1 MSAPLS
7 RQVEGDD
14 LLEAMSWLPSY
25 CFSSS
30 PPLRDI
36 EEQKEVWR
44 QRRGVTC
51 FAGYEDGNV
60 VACAGV
66 SNLTQNLRGTLV
78 PMAGIHN
85 VAVHPA
91 ARRKGYAR
99 VMLVD
104 IFTAVRDQGKAVS
117 CLYPFLESFYERFG
131 YVTLP
136 KLKRYAFKSTTLMP
150 LARRDLGGRVAL
162 LPAADGYDTY
172 RTLLHT
178 LRPRVHG
185 MCFYDEPDLAAAR
198 RARQWMALAT
208 VDARPVGAMLYD
220 IRGEQIADYTMN
232 VRRFVYL
239 TSQARYLLLQWIALH
254 AHQASTIELTLPPFE
269 QPETWHDDLR
279 LAAMPTPNGPQARVL
294 NVAALTGIG
303 AGLGQFSAR
312 VSDPLCPW
320 NEGVWLF
327 TSVAGQLRVARG
339 GIPECELGI
348 QALAALAYGTQD
360 PADFAVRGW
369 GDPSPALQSTM
380 RAMFPPAIPH
390 LHETF

>member
-1 MSAPLS
+1 MPAPLS

-36 EEQKEVWR
+36 EEQKDIWR

-66 SNLTQNLRGTLV
+66 SNLTQNLRSALV

-99 VMLVD
+99 AMLAD
-104 IFTAVRDQGKAVS
+104 IFAAMRSQGKAVS

-131 YVTLP
+131 YATLP
-136 KLKRYAFKSTTLMP
+136 KLRRYTFKSATLTP
-150 LARRDLGGRVAL
+150 LARKDLGGRVAL
-162 LPAADGYDTY
+162 LPAADGYDSY
-172 RTLLHT
+172 RALLQA
-178 LRPRVHG
+178 LRRRVHG
-185 MCFYDEPDLAAAR
+185 MCLFDEPDVAAAR
-198 RARQWMALAT
+198 RARLWMALAT
-208 VDARPVGAMLYD
+208 VDDKPVGAMLYD

-232 VRRFVYL
+232 ARRFIYL
-239 TSQARYLLLQWIALH
+239 TNQGRYLLLQWIALH
-254 AHQASTIELTLPPFE
+254 AHQTSTIDLMLPPFE
-269 QPETWHDDLR
+269 QPETWYDDLR
-279 LAAMPTPNGPQARVL
+279 LSAMPTPNGPQARVL
-294 NVAALTGIG
+294 DVTALAGIG
-303 AGLGQFSAR
+303 AGLGQFSVH
-312 VSDPLCPW
+312 VSDPYCPW
-320 NEGVWLF
+320 NEGNWKF
-327 TSVAGQLRVARG
+327 SSVAGQLRVSRG
-339 GIPECELGI
+339 GTPECRLGI

-360 PADFAVRGW
+360 PGDFAVRGW

-380 RAMFPPAIPH
+380 RAMFPPAVPH